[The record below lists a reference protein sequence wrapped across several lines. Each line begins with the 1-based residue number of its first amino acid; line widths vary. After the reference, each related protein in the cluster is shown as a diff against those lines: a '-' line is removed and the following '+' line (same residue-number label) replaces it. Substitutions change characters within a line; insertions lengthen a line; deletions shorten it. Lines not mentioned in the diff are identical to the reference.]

1 MKERPILFNGEMV
14 QAILDGRKIQTRRN
28 VKVQP
33 PTDRHQL
40 LNIMDSTDRRQIGKS
55 HWAVLNSEKTNVI
68 ESDKRYFSC
77 PYGKLGDRLWVRET
91 HAIVPRTAYSQST
104 GVQQVLRPDDNHDAA
119 IYRQGWER
127 STGGI
132 RWRPSIH
139 MPRWASRI
147 TLEITNVRVER
158 LHDITPDDAEAEGIV
173 VAENTPQ
180 AVQQFSRLWRDIN
193 GGDSWASNPWVWV
206 IEFKQVAS
214 GAAS

>member
-1 MKERPILFNGEMV
+1 MKKHPILFKGEMV
-14 QAILDGRKIQTRRN
+14 QAILDGRKTQTRRTVN
-28 VKVQP
+28 VQP
-33 PTDRHQL
+33 PTDKHQL
-40 LNIMDSTDRRQIGKS
+40 LNIMDSTDKRQVGKS
-55 HWAVLNSEKTNVI
+55 HWAVLNAEKTNVI

-77 PYGKLGDRLWVRET
+77 PYGKPGDRLWVRET
-91 HAIVPRTAYSQST
+91 HAIVPRTAYAQST
-104 GVQQVLRPDDNHDAA
+104 GVQQVLRPDDSHDAA

-132 RWRPSIH
+132 RWCPSIH

-173 VAENTPQ
+173 ITEHTPQ

-193 GGDSWASNPWVWV
+193 GDNSWASNPWVWV
-206 IEFKQVAS
+206 IEFKQVES
-214 GAAS
+214 GVPA